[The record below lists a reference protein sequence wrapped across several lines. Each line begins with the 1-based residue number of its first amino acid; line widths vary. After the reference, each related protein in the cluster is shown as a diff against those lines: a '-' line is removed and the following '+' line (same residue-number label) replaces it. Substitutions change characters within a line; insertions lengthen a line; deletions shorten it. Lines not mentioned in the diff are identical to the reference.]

1 MSEAIKLSQELIN
14 DLLKAIA
21 QHDGEGS
28 ENMIVNIQYL
38 VGVAGYLCA
47 DYPGQ
52 TSERDQMLKNLGGF
66 MKHVCDDRAAGLKST
81 DPQQQTAEPAAA
93 PEAAP
98 DPPKGKSEGT
108 GDPAVGVWKPE

>member
-14 DLLKAIA
+14 DLLAAIVK
-21 QHDGEGS
+21 HDSEGS

-52 TSERDQMLKNLGGF
+52 VSERDQMLEHLGGF
-66 MKHVCDDRAAGLKST
+66 MKHVCDDRAAGL
-81 DPQQQTAEPAAA
+81 QQTTPEQQSAEP
-93 PEAAP
+93 EVAP
-98 DPPKGKSEGT
+98 DVPAGKSEAT
-108 GDPAVGVWKPE
+108 DDPAVGIWRPE